1 MVRGTKMR
9 GRRVY
14 IKEGIS
20 EDKRRASVEISKGN
34 TTAEREGNV
43 TYARDMNLLSGC
55 LAPLGS
61 KT

>member
-1 MVRGTKMR
+1 MR